1 VSLGIASSL
10 LAGAL
15 LMAPAIV
22 QGAVEAP
29 EPGSELRVYLMTMGP
44 GERVWERFG
53 HNAIWIGDPASPPDT
68 AYNYGL
74 FDFQQENFL
83 LRFIRGQMWYW
94 MAGFPAEAYVH
105 TYVRDN
111 RSVWVQEL
119 NLPPAA
125 RLQLREYLRWN
136 EQPEHRFYHYD
147 YYRDNCSTRVRDA
160 LDRVLGGAIE
170 AQTAGLPTGTTYR
183 SHTQRLTTNDPPV
196 YTGLLLALGPG
207 VDRPISA
214 WEEMLLP
221 MALREHARRVVL
233 PGPNGTTMPLV
244 AHERTLFE
252 STAPQPPDAPP
263 SWLPWYL
270 TLGAIVGGLA
280 TLLGLAAGGTERRWA
295 RVGLGLSSVFWGVF
309 GGLGGVV
316 LAGLWALTDHVMA
329 YRNENLF
336 QLNPFLLGLA
346 FLVPLGLA
354 GVGRAG
360 SWARLLALALA
371 GLSLAGFVLQGIPG
385 LDQVNGP
392 IIALLLPIHLGVA
405 AGLLLATRPARGP
418 IRRPPPGT
426 RETR

>member
-1 VSLGIASSL
+1 MSRGITFSL

-15 LMAPAIV
+15 LMAPAV
-22 QGAVEAP
+22 AQGAVQTP
-29 EPGSELRVYLMTMGP
+29 EPGSELRVYLLTMGP

-53 HNAIWIGDPASPPDT
+53 HNAIWIRDPASQPDT

-94 MAGFPAEAYVH
+94 MAGFPAEAYVR

-111 RSVWVQEL
+111 RSVWIQEL

-125 RLQLREYLRWN
+125 RLQLREFLRWN

-160 LDRVLGGAIE
+160 LDRVLGGAIK

-183 SHTQRLTTNDPPV
+183 FHTQRLTANDPPV
-196 YTGLLLALGPG
+196 STGLLLALGPG

-214 WEEMLLP
+214 WEEMFLP
-221 MALREHARRVVL
+221 LALREHARRVVL
-233 PGPNGTTMPLV
+233 PGPNGTTVPLV
-244 AHERTLFE
+244 AGERTLFE
-252 STAPQPPDAPP
+252 STAPEPPAAPP
-263 SWLPWYL
+263 SWLPWYAAV
-270 TLGAIVGGLA
+270 GAVVGGLA
-280 TLLGLAAGGTERRWA
+280 VLLGAAAGDTERRWA
-295 RVGLGLSSVFWGVF
+295 RIGLGLFSGLWGLL

-316 LAGLWALTDHVMA
+316 LAVLWAFTDHVMA

-336 QLNPFLLGLA
+336 QLNPLLIALA
-346 FLVPLGLA
+346 ILVPLGLR
-354 GVGRAG
+354 GHRAG
-360 SWARLLALALA
+360 RWARAVA
-371 GLSLAGFVLQGIPG
+371 LSLFVLSLTGFVLQALPG

-405 AGLLLATRPARGP
+405 AGLWLASRPGP
-418 IRRPPPGT
+418 APGRPPLPGI
-426 RETR
+426 RGRP

>member
-1 VSLGIASSL
+1 VSRGITSSL

-15 LMAPAIV
+15 LMAPAV
-22 QGAVEAP
+22 AQGAVQTP

-53 HNAIWIGDPASPPDT
+53 HNAIWIRDPASQPDT

-74 FDFQQENFL
+74 FDFRQQNFL

-94 MAGFPAEAYVH
+94 MAGFPTESYVR

-125 RLQLREYLRWN
+125 RLELREFLRWN
-136 EQPEHRFYHYD
+136 EKPEHRFYHYD

-160 LDRVLGGAIE
+160 LDRVLGGAIK
-170 AQTAGLPTGTTYR
+170 AQTGGLPTGTTYR
-183 SHTQRLTTNDPPV
+183 FHTQRLTANDPPIF
-196 YTGLLLALGPG
+196 TGLLLALGPG

-214 WEEMLLP
+214 WEEMFLP

-233 PGPNGTTMPLV
+233 RGRGGSTVPLV
-244 AHERTLFE
+244 ASERTLFE
-252 STAPQPPDAPP
+252 STAPQPPAAPP

-270 TLGAIVGGLA
+270 ALGAVVGGLA
-280 TLLGLAAGGTERRWA
+280 GLLGAAAGDPQRRWA
-295 RVGLGLSSVFWGVF
+295 RAGLGLFSILWGLV

-316 LAGLWALTDHVMA
+316 LAVLWALTDHVMA

-336 QLNPFLLGLA
+336 QLNPLLLGLPV
-346 FLVPLGLA
+346 LVPLGLA
-354 GVGRAG
+354 GVHRAAR
-360 SWARLLALALA
+360 WARLLASVLA
-371 GLSLAGFVLQGIPG
+371 GVSLAGFVLQALPG

-392 IIALLLPIHLGVA
+392 VIALMLPIHLGVA
-405 AGLLLATRPARGP
+405 AGLLRAIRPEPAP
-418 IRRPPPGT
+418 VRPTPPGIRGT
-426 RETR
+426 R

>member
-1 VSLGIASSL
+1 VSRGITSSL

-15 LMAPAIV
+15 LMAPAV
-22 QGAVEAP
+22 AQGAVRTL

-53 HNAIWIGDPASPPDT
+53 HNAIWILDPASPQDT

-74 FDFQQENFL
+74 FDFHQQNFL

-94 MAGFPAEAYVH
+94 MAGFPAESYVR

-111 RSVWVQEL
+111 RSVWVQQL

-125 RLQLREYLRWN
+125 RLQLREFLRWN

-147 YYRDNCSTRVRDA
+147 YYQDNCSTRVRDA
-160 LDRVLGGAIE
+160 LDRVLGGAIK
-170 AQTAGLPTGTTYR
+170 AQTEGLPTGTTYR
-183 SHTQRLTTNDPPV
+183 FHTQRLTTNDPPIF
-196 YTGLLLALGPG
+196 TGLLLALGPG

-214 WEEMLLP
+214 WEEMFLP

-233 PGPNGTTMPLV
+233 AGPGGSTVPLV
-244 AHERTLFE
+244 AGERTLFE

-270 TLGAIVGGLA
+270 ALGAVVGSLVA
-280 TLLGLAAGGTERRWA
+280 LLGAAAGDHQPRWA
-295 RVGLGLSSVFWGVF
+295 RAGIGLVSILWGLV

-316 LAGLWALTDHVMA
+316 LTVLWGFTDHVMA

-336 QLNPFLLGLA
+336 QLSPLLLGLA
-346 FLVPLGLA
+346 VLVPLGLA
-354 GVGRAG
+354 GVHRAAR
-360 SWARLLALALA
+360 WARLLALVLA
-371 GLSLAGFVLQGIPG
+371 SLSLAGFILQALPG

-392 IIALLLPIHLGVA
+392 IIALVLPIHLGMA
-405 AGLLLATRPARGP
+405 TGLLRAIRPEPAP
-418 IRRPPPGT
+418 VRPTPPGT
-426 RETR
+426 PGTQ

>member
-1 VSLGIASSL
+1 MSRGITFSL

-15 LMAPAIV
+15 LMAPAV
-22 QGAVEAP
+22 AQGAVQTP
-29 EPGSELRVYLMTMGP
+29 EPGSELRVYLLTMGP

-53 HNAIWIGDPASPPDT
+53 HNAIWIRDPAAQPDT

-94 MAGFPAEAYVH
+94 MAGFPAEAYVR

-111 RSVWVQEL
+111 RSVWMQEL

-125 RLQLREYLRWN
+125 RLQLREFLRWN

-160 LDRVLGGAIE
+160 LDRVLGGAIK

-183 SHTQRLTTNDPPV
+183 FHTQRLTANDPPV
-196 YTGLLLALGPG
+196 STGLLLALGPG

-214 WEEMLLP
+214 WEEMFLP
-221 MALREHARRVVL
+221 LALREHARRVVL
-233 PGPNGTTMPLV
+233 PGPNGTTVPLV
-244 AHERTLFE
+244 AGERTLFE
-252 STAPQPPDAPP
+252 STAPEPPGAPP
-263 SWLPWYL
+263 SWLPWYAAA
-270 TLGAIVGGLA
+270 GAVVGGLA
-280 TLLGLAAGGTERRWA
+280 VLLGAAAGDTERRRA
-295 RVGLGLSSVFWGVF
+295 RIGLGLFSGLWGLL

-316 LAGLWALTDHVMA
+316 LGVLWAFTDHAMA

-336 QLNPFLLGLA
+336 QLNPLLIALA
-346 FLVPLGLA
+346 VLVPLGLR
-354 GVGRAG
+354 GHRAAR
-360 SWARLLALALA
+360 WARAVA
-371 GLSLAGFVLQGIPG
+371 LSLFVLSLTGFVLQALPG

-405 AGLLLATRPARGP
+405 AGLWLASLPGPAPG
-418 IRRPPPGT
+418 RPPLPGIRGT
-426 RETR
+426 P

>member
-1 VSLGIASSL
+1 VSRGITSSL

-15 LMAPAIV
+15 LMAPAV
-22 QGAVEAP
+22 AQGAVQTP
-29 EPGSELRVYLMTMGP
+29 GPGSELRVYLLTMGP

-53 HNAIWIGDPASPPDT
+53 HNAIWIRDPASQPDT

-94 MAGFPAEAYVH
+94 MAGFPAEAYVR

-111 RSVWVQEL
+111 RSVWIQEL

-125 RLQLREYLRWN
+125 RLQLREFLRWN

-160 LDRVLGGAIE
+160 LDRVLGGAIK

-183 SHTQRLTTNDPPV
+183 FHTQRLTANDPPV
-196 YTGLLLALGPG
+196 STGLLLALGPG

-214 WEEMLLP
+214 WEEMFLP
-221 MALREHARRVVL
+221 LALREHARRVVL
-233 PGPNGTTMPLV
+233 PGPNGTTVPLV
-244 AHERTLFE
+244 GGERTLFE
-252 STAPQPPDAPP
+252 STAPEPPGAPP
-263 SWLPWYL
+263 SWLPWYAAV
-270 TLGAIVGGLA
+270 GAVVGGLA
-280 TLLGLAAGGTERRWA
+280 GLLGAAAGDTERRWA
-295 RVGLGLSSVFWGVF
+295 RIGLGLFSVLWGLL

-316 LAGLWALTDHVMA
+316 LAVLWAFTDHAMA

-336 QLNPFLLGLA
+336 QLDPLLIALA
-346 FLVPLGLA
+346 VLVPLGLR
-354 GVGRAG
+354 GHRAG
-360 SWARLLALALA
+360 CWARAVALSLL
-371 GLSLAGFVLQGIPG
+371 GLSLMGFVLQALPG

-405 AGLLLATRPARGP
+405 ASLWLASRPGP
-418 IRRPPPGT
+418 APGRPPLPGI
-426 RETR
+426 RGRP